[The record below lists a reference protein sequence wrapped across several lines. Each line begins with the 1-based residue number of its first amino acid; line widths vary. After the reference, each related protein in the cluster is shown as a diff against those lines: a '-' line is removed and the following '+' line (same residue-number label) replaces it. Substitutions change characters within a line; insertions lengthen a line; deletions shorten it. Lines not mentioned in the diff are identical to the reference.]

1 MSMRPHIEFT
11 TLADFIEGRLGTA
24 EAGDMQTHLAAC
36 AACAEQAARLGH
48 VTGLMR
54 ADSMEDAPRQARAR
68 AASLFQS
75 RRRPATSPLKRLLAA
90 LTFDSSQMTPAYG
103 VRAGAASERQLLFS
117 AGENEL
123 HLQIAPLGDA
133 WQVTGQVLG
142 PCAGGEVELRGV
154 NRIVRAGL
162 NELCEFALPPL
173 ADGEYALTLHLNHM
187 DLEIP
192 GLKLGEPKA

>member
-1 MSMRPHIEFT
+1 MSIRPHIQFT
-11 TLADFIEGRLGTA
+11 TLADFIEGRLGST
-24 EAGDMQTHLAAC
+24 EANDVQAHLSAC
-36 AACAEQAARLGH
+36 AGCAGQAARLGS
-48 VTGLMR
+48 VTELMR
-54 ADSMEDAPRQARAR
+54 ADQMEDAPRYARAR
-68 AASLFQS
+68 AASLFQA
-75 RRRPATSPLKRLLAA
+75 RRKPATSPFRRVLAA

-103 VRAGAASERQLLFS
+103 VRAGAATERQLLFS

-123 HLQIAPLGDA
+123 HLQVAPLGEA

-142 PCAGGEVELRGV
+142 PCTGGTVELQGV

-173 ADGEYALTLHLNHM
+173 ADGEYTLTLHLNHM